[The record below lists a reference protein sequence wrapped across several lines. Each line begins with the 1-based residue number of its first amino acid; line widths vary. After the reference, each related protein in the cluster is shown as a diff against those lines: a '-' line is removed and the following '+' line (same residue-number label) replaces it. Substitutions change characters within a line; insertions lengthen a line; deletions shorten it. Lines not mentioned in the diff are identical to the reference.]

1 MLNCLDYSRK
11 ICEEQCRILLCCLHF
26 VIFLSALLQLYANSP
41 ITMFSSAQVGQLRE
55 ISNKAQNAELK
66 LFLEVEFGLVT
77 GVAFCMLFILEC
89 VVDRIQVA

>member
-1 MLNCLDYSRK
+1 MLLTFCYLSISFAS
-11 ICEEQCRILLCCLHF
+11 IC
-26 VIFLSALLQLYANSP
+26 ANSP

-77 GVAFCMLFILEC
+77 GVARFLFCMLFILEC